1 MKLSGQVVLFRL
13 TAVGRQALGEQV
25 SESGT
30 FEARVDEED
39 EHGLWINMPEEQYHA
54 VQQAGPV
61 MLLKWD
67 FVATVTLLYP
77 SSS

>member
-1 MKLSGQVVLFRL
+1 MKLSGQAALFRL
-13 TAVGRQALGEQV
+13 SRAGREALKDLV

-39 EHGLWINMPEEQYHA
+39 ERGLWINMPEEQ
-54 VQQAGPV
+54 VKQGQQAGPV

-67 FVATVTLLYP
+67 YIATITLLYP
-77 SSS
+77 STR